1 MNKEVKQL
9 PYKETLSSLGLPSLE
24 RRKQSITKV
33 CKICVVMYKVYVEL
47 SFTKPHR
54 TR

>member
-24 RRKQSITKV
+24 RRKQEYNQGLQNLRGDV
-33 CKICVVMYKVYVEL
+33 
-47 SFTKPHR
+47 
-54 TR
+54 